1 MITEF
6 IFLGE
11 TILKKILSIILTVC
25 LMTSIF
31 SVGIFGITAS
41 AATTGTTGSCTWVL
55 ESTVLTIKGNGK
67 MGYATA
73 PWGTEVTKAII
84 NEGVTNVGGYAFSG
98 CVNLASVTIPDS
110 VTSIGSQA
118 FYGCTN
124 LENLTLQNGVKS
136 IGSNA
141 FSGCSNFANLTI
153 PESITSIGNNA
164 FSGCGNLTLTIDEDN
179 AYAINYAKTNGI
191 NYQTTQILPNIA
203 FKGAALSLHHDLSI
217 NYKVDKALFETVGY
231 TNPYVVF
238 ELDGKKTTVRSYYV
252 DGDRYVFTFNNIAP
266 NKMNDTISATLY
278 ATYNGVEYSS
288 AVKEYSVAAY
298 CYNILAEYSAN
309 EYAELRTLL
318 VDLLNYGAQAQTY
331 TKHNTDNLVN
341 SNLTD
346 TQLAW
351 GTAQEPTLTT
361 ALNTT
366 YKTVENPLITWK
378 GAGLNLKDSV
388 AMRFKFLAEDINGLS
403 LKITSDVGEWDFNA
417 DKFVLQDGVYYIQ
430 FTGLNAGQMSEK
442 VYLTMYKNGVA
453 VSNTVCYSIESYA
466 YNKQNSADTALANLV
481 KAMMKYGNS
490 ANAYVTDD
498 STDDNNDFV
507 IKDPEADDFTNS
519 YPVKR

>member
-1 MITEF
+1 M
-6 IFLGE
+6 
-11 TILKKILSIILTVC
+11 LSVF
-25 LMTSIF
+25 SAGIF
-31 SVGIFGITAS
+31 SIPAS
-41 AATTGTTGSCTWVL
+41 AATSGTTGDCTWVL
-55 ESTVLTIKGNGK
+55 DGTVVTISGNGAMDYSK
-67 MGYATA
+67 F
-73 PWGTEVTKAII
+73 PWGNEVTKAII
-84 NEGVTNVGGYAFSG
+84 KEGVTKIGGYAFYE
-98 CVNLASVTIPDS
+98 CRNLTSVTIPDS
-110 VTSIGSQA
+110 VTSIGSWA
-118 FYGCTN
+118 FYNCAGLTN
-124 LENLTLQNGVKS
+124 ITISDSTTS
-136 IGSNA
+136 IGSYA
-141 FSGCSNFANLTI
+141 FSGCSNLTSVTI
-153 PESITSIGNNA
+153 PESITSIGYAA

-191 NYQTTQILPNIA
+191 NYQTTQILRKLA
-203 FKGAALSLHHDLSI
+203 FKGAALSLHHNLAI

-238 ELDGKKTTVRSYYV
+238 ELDGKRTTVKSYYV
-252 DGDRYVFTFNNIAP
+252 EDDRYVFTFDNIAP

-298 CYNILAEYSAN
+298 CYNILAKYSAN

-318 VDLLNYGAQAQTY
+318 VDLLHYGAQAQTY

-346 TQLAW
+346 AQLAW
-351 GTAQEPTLTT
+351 GTAQDPTLTT
-361 ALNTT
+361 SLNTT
-366 YKTVENPLITWK
+366 YNTVENPIITWK

-388 AMRFKFLAEDINGLS
+388 AMRFKFLAEDISGLS
-403 LKITSDVGEWDFNA
+403 LRITSDVGEWNFNQ
-417 DKFVLQDGVYYIQ
+417 DKFVLQDGVYYLE
-430 FTGLNAGQMSEK
+430 FEGLNAGQMSEK
-442 VYLTMYKNGVA
+442 VYLTMHKDGVA

-466 YNKQNSADTALANLV
+466 HNKQNSADTTLANLV